1 MFKLVATFTT
11 SLGKKQT
18 WSLNNPDP
26 NKTAGEVKSL
36 LQRLTGIKLFHKDGT
51 DLFNTVESAKYVE
64 TTETILF
71 DNTQEQLQHQRLTK
85 FEKIGR
91 RTALLYYFSNFKG
104 MIYGIRI
111 ELIFSLGKNYYFKTN
126 KEDQIHE

>member
-26 NKTAGEVKSL
+26 NKTPTEFKSL
-36 LQRLTGIKLFHKDGT
+36 LQRLTGIKLFHKDGA
-51 DLFNTVESAKYVE
+51 DLFHTVESAKYVE

-71 DNTQEQLQHQRLTK
+71 DNTQEQP
-85 FEKIGR
+85 
-91 RTALLYYFSNFKG
+91 
-104 MIYGIRI
+104 
-111 ELIFSLGKNYYFKTN
+111 
-126 KEDQIHE
+126 

>member
-36 LQRLTGIKLFHKDGT
+36 LQRLTGADLFH
-51 DLFNTVESAKYVE
+51 TVESAKYVE

-71 DNTQEQLQHQRLTK
+71 DNTQEQP
-85 FEKIGR
+85 
-91 RTALLYYFSNFKG
+91 
-104 MIYGIRI
+104 
-111 ELIFSLGKNYYFKTN
+111 
-126 KEDQIHE
+126 